1 MIFNNILIIFSS
13 GFIFVPNMVREILN
27 CLIKNQNLLFFV
39 FRLKLL
45 LNFHSKN
52 QIMFN
57 IQNIEKLKPL
67 YINGFKLFILLAYP
81 LQQVAIR
88 IVYQQL
94 VAITMNARF
103 HKIIT
108 YFFIMFS
115 FKLYA
120 VPNKII
126 HLSKV

>member
-1 MIFNNILIIFSS
+1 
-13 GFIFVPNMVREILN
+13 
-27 CLIKNQNLLFFV
+27 
-39 FRLKLL
+39 
-45 LNFHSKN
+45 
-52 QIMFN
+52 MFN

-94 VAITMNARF
+94 VTITMNARF

-108 YFFIMFS
+108 YFFRFLIFI
-115 FKLYA
+115 FILCCFLIKHANY
-120 VPNKII
+120 VE
-126 HLSKV
+126 V

>member
-1 MIFNNILIIFSS
+1 
-13 GFIFVPNMVREILN
+13 
-27 CLIKNQNLLFFV
+27 
-39 FRLKLL
+39 
-45 LNFHSKN
+45 
-52 QIMFN
+52 MFN
-57 IQNIEKLKPL
+57 TQNIEKLKPL
-67 YINGFKLFILLAYP
+67 CTNGFELFILLAYP